1 MIRFFQEF
9 ITWKVSAAAASKN
22 ERKPDSLS
30 PAAWV
35 CDPSKA
41 AHAVRFQALRGY
53 YNTRFRKLAAVRAV
67 SKNQLDFAL
76 VESNRVL
83 LYLEVRTNKKGIGQF
98 IKQVKSQYKD
108 FVRLTTHYFV

>member
-53 YNTRFRKLAAVRAV
+53 TITQD
-67 SKNQLDFAL
+67 S
-76 VESNRVL
+76 ESWRQSVL
-83 LYLEVRTNKKGIGQF
+83 CLKTN
-98 IKQVKSQYKD
+98 
-108 FVRLTTHYFV
+108 